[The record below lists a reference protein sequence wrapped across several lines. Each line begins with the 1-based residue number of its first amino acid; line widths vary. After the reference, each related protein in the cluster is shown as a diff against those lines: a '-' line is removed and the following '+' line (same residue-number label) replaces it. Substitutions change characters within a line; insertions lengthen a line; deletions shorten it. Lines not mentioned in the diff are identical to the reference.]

1 MIEERLDTVDIKWS
15 DKACACIMM
24 ASGGYPGSFKKEL
37 PIRGLNDVDND
48 IMVFH
53 AGTKIDSS
61 GKIVTDGGRVLSV
74 VALGKNLAEARQ
86 KVYNNISRIHFEGCH
101 YRRDIALFD

>member
-1 MIEERLDTVDIKWS
+1 
-15 DKACACIMM
+15 M

-37 PIRGLNDVDND
+37 PISGLNDVDND